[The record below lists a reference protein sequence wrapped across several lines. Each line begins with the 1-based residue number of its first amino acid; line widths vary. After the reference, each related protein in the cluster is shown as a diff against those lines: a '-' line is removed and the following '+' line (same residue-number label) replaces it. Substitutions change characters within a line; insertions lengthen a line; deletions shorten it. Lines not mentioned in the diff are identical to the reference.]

1 MSHAM
6 NDNDDKEP
14 KNPHSNGGGKG
25 NDGGVKGSNNG
36 NARFEEPGI
45 VAVNARG
52 ASGNDLAKKMMFIGA
67 VAGICIVGSVFG
79 FNKWRADQKSKDA
92 EQSRVSKFENKPA
105 QVGNKRQFEVE
116 AKAAAPSPAAS
127 SVAAAGC
134 KDVTVLDGTG
144 KPIVGKDGQPIRVGC
159 DGKLV
164 PAIDPGAAPS
174 STGNSPSSG
183 QTPPKPPSRYGG
195 DVLLQGSVTGS
206 LGAKDAPTAH
216 DSSEPNPQSTLALM
230 QKLMGGAPGHSNA
243 GGMDDGGGSSSGFI
257 KTSAT
262 QTSEPATP
270 NDNTIPN
277 QQGVVGALLTP
288 TVTPKVTAAKIGDRN
303 MLLAKGAQIDC
314 ALTTRVI
321 SEVSGFAS
329 CLLTSNIYSDNGK
342 VLLLERGS
350 EAQGEYVAAIQQ
362 GQRRLFVLW
371 QRVKTPS
378 GVVIAL
384 DSPAA
389 DGLGTMGLNGHVD
402 NRWWDRLGAAFLL
415 SFVKDAI
422 AIEIAKSSNGAN
434 SNAAGAAYQ
443 NTTRTGEQMAER
455 LLSASINIK
464 PTVYKNQGDRAS
476 IYVARDLDFSSVYA
490 LRAD

>member
-1 MSHAM
+1 M
-6 NDNDDKEP
+6 NDDNPEP
-14 KNPHSNGGGKG
+14 QHPSANKGGGK
-25 NDGGVKGSNNG
+25 DSG
-36 NARFEEPGI
+36 NARFESPGI
-45 VAVNARG
+45 VSVNARG
-52 ASGNDLAKKMMFIGA
+52 ASGNDLAKKMTFIGA
-67 VAGICIVGSVFG
+67 VAGVCIVGSVFG
-79 FNKWRADQKSKDA
+79 FNQWRAAQQAKNA
-92 EQSRVSKFENKPA
+92 EQSRVSKLENKPA
-105 QVGNKRQFEVE
+105 QVGLKRRFEVE
-116 AKAAAPSPAAS
+116 AAASPPSPAAS
-127 SVAAAGC
+127 SAAAAGC
-134 KDVTVLDGTG
+134 KDVTVLDGSG
-144 KPIVGKDGQPIRVGC
+144 KPIVGQNGQPIRVGC

-164 PAIDPGAAPS
+164 PAIGTGSATS
-174 STGNSPSSG
+174 SAGSTSGNSQGGG
-183 QTPPKPPSRYGG
+183 QAAKPPSRYGG
-195 DVLLQGSVTGS
+195 DVLLQSAATGS
-206 LGAKDAPTAH
+206 FGAKDAQAAH
-216 DSSEPNPQSTLALM
+216 DSPEPNPQSTLALM
-230 QKLMGGAPGHSNA
+230 QQLMGGAPGRHNASLSNT
-243 GGMDDGGGSSSGFI
+243 GGMGEDGTSGSDSGFI
-257 KTSAT
+257 KTAAT
-262 QTSEPATP
+262 QTAEPATS
-270 NDNTIPN
+270 NDAVPN
-277 QQGVVGALLTP
+277 QQGAVGALLTP

-362 GQRRLFVLW
+362 GQRRLFMLW
-371 QRVKTPS
+371 QRVKTPA

-422 AIEIAKSSNGAN
+422 ALEIAQSSNGAN
-434 SNAAGAAYQ
+434 SNAAGSAYQ
-443 NTTRTGEQMAER
+443 NTTRTGEQMADR